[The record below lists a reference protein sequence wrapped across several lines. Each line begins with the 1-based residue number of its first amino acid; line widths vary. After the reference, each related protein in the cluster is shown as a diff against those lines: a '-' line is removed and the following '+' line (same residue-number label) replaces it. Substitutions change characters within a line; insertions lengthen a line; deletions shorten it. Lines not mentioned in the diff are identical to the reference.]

1 MKVKISD
8 MMDYINDDSVKIQEK
23 EIASVNRIKEAT
35 MKRIEK
41 ESSVTNFKPRKIS
54 RVGMIVAVLVL
65 SMMFTGSVFAYLNWD
80 GFANTSE
87 MSKAEKEALL
97 KDNVAFAV
105 ESVDAGGNVYYFD
118 ESGEEMMEL
127 SEEEAAAYEKEK
139 MANKEQEVQESTKLV
154 DVSTLTLVPNGI
166 TKVKIEKDGRFEDFA
181 LGNGYMVVFSPED
194 AEHYLL
200 KKGNSVTISLNANDE
215 CILEC
220 GMIKE
225 GKVIEEKTE
234 KNQYHEYSFEITKEG
249 NYNFYVMYYSA
260 DKSIFTEGVLG
271 IR

>member
-1 MKVKISD
+1 MSTLQLFFAI
-8 MMDYINDDSVKIQEK
+8 
-23 EIASVNRIKEAT
+23 
-35 MKRIEK
+35 
-41 ESSVTNFKPRKIS
+41 VTLPFLFSI
-54 RVGMIVAVLVL
+54 IAVLVL

-87 MSKAEKEALL
+87 MSKSEKEALL
-97 KDNVAFAV
+97 KNNVAFAG
-105 ESVDAGGNVYYFD
+105 ESVDSEGNVHYLD
-118 ESGEEMMEL
+118 TNGKEVMVLTEK
-127 SEEEAAAYEKEK
+127 EAAEYERERV
-139 MANKEQEVQESTKLV
+139 AIREQEVQESTQLV
-154 DVSTLTLVPNGI
+154 DVRTLTLVPNGI
-166 TKVKIEKDGRFEDFA
+166 TEVKVDKDGQFDDFA
-181 LGNGYMVVFSPED
+181 LGNGYMVVLSPED

-220 GMIKE
+220 GLIKD

-260 DKSIFTEGVLG
+260 DKSIFAECMLDVK
-271 IR
+271 